1 MLTSETW
8 VKGGGHFADKTI
20 LKNED
25 GTTNL
30 TEVYNTYKSEKIV
43 FDGLLHKLRTEIAA
57 RGHSAPHPQF
67 PIQ

>member
-43 FDGLLHKLRTEIAA
+43 FDGLLHKLRT
-57 RGHSAPHPQF
+57 
-67 PIQ
+67 